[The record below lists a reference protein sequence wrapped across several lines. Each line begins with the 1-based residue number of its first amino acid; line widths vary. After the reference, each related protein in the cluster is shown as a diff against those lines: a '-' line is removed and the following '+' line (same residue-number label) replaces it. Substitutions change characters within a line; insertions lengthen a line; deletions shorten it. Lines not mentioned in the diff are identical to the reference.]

1 MTETSTARSG
11 RPSLPG
17 RLRATLGLAYATWP
31 GAIGASI
38 VLFWIAVA
46 VLAPL
51 LAPFDPL
58 KVHMPIEPPGA
69 LSDDGRHF
77 WLGTDVVGRD
87 VLSRLIHGGRTVL
100 VYATLATAAAYV
112 VGATMGLMAGFH
124 RGWADA
130 ILTRVADVVLAFPV
144 IVLYIIV
151 ITLVGASTIN
161 VLLAVVAGSSPGI
174 MRIVRA
180 LTLDIAEKE
189 YVAAARTRGESSWRI
204 MFREILPNAR
214 GPLIV
219 DACLRIGYTTITIG
233 VLGFLGLGLPP
244 PTPDWGGMI
253 NQGRA
258 MAVIAPH
265 VVLAPA
271 IAISSLVLGLNLL
284 ATGLR
289 AASLDS

>member
-1 MTETSTARSG
+1 MRE
-11 RPSLPG
+11 RPPLN
-17 RLRATLGLAYATWP
+17 RAVAMVFSTWP
-31 GAIGASI
+31 GRIGATII
-38 VLFWIAVA
+38 VFWSVMAVF
-46 VLAPL
+46 APL
-51 LAPFDPL
+51 IAPFDPL
-58 KVHMPIEPPGA
+58 QIHAPIQPPGGTSA
-69 LSDDGRHF
+69 DGRHF

-100 VYATLATAAAYV
+100 VYATLATACAYV
-112 VGATMGLMAGFH
+112 VGATMGLLAGYH
-124 RGWADA
+124 GGWTDA
-130 ILTRVADVVLAFPV
+130 ILTRVSDVVLAFPV

-180 LTLDIAEKE
+180 LALDITQKE

-204 MFREILPNAR
+204 MFFEILPNAR

-219 DACLRIGYTTITIG
+219 DSCLRIGYTTITIG
-233 VLGFLGLGLPP
+233 ILGFLGLGLPP

-258 MAVIAPH
+258 MALIAPY
-265 VVLAPA
+265 VVVAPA
-271 IAISSLVLGLNLL
+271 VAISSLVLGLNLL

-289 AASLDS
+289 AASMRE